1 MMARD
6 EVVEGQQRQ
15 LIPRWNI
22 ATRIAFRF
30 FFIYLGLFILYFCP
44 IWLQALLYLK
54 KHYRFVLGGVWP
66 MPQLV
71 SWTGAHFF
79 SVTGPLGPGVGFDGI
94 YYWAEAFCL
103 LVIAV
108 LATAVWSVLDRH
120 RENYVTLQKWF
131 RVVVRFVL
139 AAIMVGYGMFKVIP
153 AQMPFPDLFRLVQPL
168 GHFSLMEVLW
178 ASMGAAP
185 AYEIFAGCAE
195 LLGGIL
201 LTVPRTTALGALI
214 CLGDITNVLMID
226 MSYNVA
232 NKLQVFHLF
241 LLTVFLLAPE
251 SSRLANVFLFNR
263 GAPPSTQPA
272 LFRTRRTNRIAL
284 AAQVILGVYLVGIN
298 AYQIW
303 TQDWRHLG
311 RGGAPKPVLYGIW
324 NVDEISV
331 NGQLHT
337 PILTDNDRWRRVIFD
352 GGIIHSVLV
361 DDSIVAFQR
370 PDDSFAYYRSSI
382 NLSDKTLTLADPR
395 RKAWVAH
402 FRFERAAPDQLVL
415 DGEMDEHKIHMQL
428 HLVDREKFELVN
440 DGFHWIQ

>member
-1 MMARD
+1 
-6 EVVEGQQRQ
+6 
-15 LIPRWNI
+15 
-22 ATRIAFRF
+22 
-30 FFIYLGLFILYFCP
+30 
-44 IWLQALLYLK
+44 
-54 KHYRFVLGGVWP
+54 VLGGVWP

-71 SWTGAHFF
+71 SWTGAHLF
-79 SVTGPLGPGVGFDGI
+79 SVTGALGPGVGFDGS

-120 RENYVTLQKWF
+120 RENYVTLHKWF

-263 GAPPSTQPA
+263 GVPPSTQPA
-272 LFRTRRTNRIAL
+272 LFRTRRANRIAL
-284 AAQVILGVYLVGIN
+284 AVQVILGVYLVGIN

-311 RGGAPKPVLYGIW
+311 RGGAAKPMLYGIW

-331 NGQLHT
+331 DGQLRA
-337 PILTDNDRWRRVIFD
+337 PILTDNDRWRRVVFD
-352 GGIIHSVLV
+352 GGIIHNVLV

-370 PDDSFAYYRSSI
+370 PDDSFAYYRPSF
-382 NLSDKTLTLADPR
+382 NLSDKTLTLTDPR
-395 RKAWVAH
+395 RKTWVAH

-415 DGEMDEHKIHMQL
+415 DGDMDEHKIHMQL

-440 DGFHWIQ
+440 TGFHWIQ